1 LDALALRHRVRDL
14 SPKDLFELDLE
25 KFVRKENHGVSC
37 RRTQLKDFD
46 LIVQWRIN
54 YEIET
59 LVAPPSP
66 DVESR
71 AHDNVKQMID
81 RGDFWVATVDDVPVS
96 LSVINARFPD
106 VVQVG
111 GVHTPK
117 HLRGRGYSK
126 VAAAR

>member
-1 LDALALRHRVRDL
+1 M
-14 SPKDLFELDLE
+14 
-25 KFVRKENHGVSC
+25 SC

-81 RGDFWVATVDDVPVS
+81 RGDFWVATVDDVPVP
-96 LSVINARFPD
+96 LSVINARLPD

-117 HLRGRGYSK
+117 HLRGRGYS
-126 VAAAR
+126 AR